1 METEIYE
8 MIHKVHEALEGR
20 YDLDGYDLTTIY
32 YFLCEYSNSS
42 TKNDESVIAHVSG
55 SVCQHEFVSREYS
68 SQPYG
73 TCISCGQTVF
83 GQTDH

>member
-55 SVCQHEFVSREYS
+55 SLPTVDKPDWCTEDKHV
-68 SQPYG
+68 PG
-73 TCISCGQTVF
+73 CSCGNNR
-83 GQTDH
+83 